1 VNYNDLLST
10 EIGDKTRPIDEHLD
24 FRKTRKENFTMDKN
38 VSHSAY
44 RLFSYIFLGWAAC
57 MGILIQYVATF

>member
-1 VNYNDLLST
+1 
-10 EIGDKTRPIDEHLD
+10 
-24 FRKTRKENFTMDKN
+24 MDKN

-57 MGILIQYVATF
+57 MGILVQYATTL